1 MLIISIIGV
10 SRYLNLAQKQQGKLL
25 WSILQ
30 SSWVHYT
37 RIYTPKVCIN
47 ARERREDRVNKL
59 GTSVTFF
66 KIV

>member
-30 SSWVHYT
+30 SSWVHYIH
-37 RIYTPKVCIN
+37 IYTPKVCIN